1 MDVKTLF
8 TVIEPHLETMD
19 PQQKQSLSKL
29 IVGFH
34 NKSFCSGRPKI
45 LSLKA
50 AKNKL
55 KLFRRGEM
63 LKERT

>member
-8 TVIEPHLETMD
+8 TVIEPHLNKMD
-19 PQQKQSLSKL
+19 SREKQSLANL
-29 IVGFH
+29 IADSH
-34 NKSFCSGRPKI
+34 KSSLSSGRPKI

-55 KLFRRGEM
+55 KKFRRGEM
-63 LKERT
+63 IKDRA